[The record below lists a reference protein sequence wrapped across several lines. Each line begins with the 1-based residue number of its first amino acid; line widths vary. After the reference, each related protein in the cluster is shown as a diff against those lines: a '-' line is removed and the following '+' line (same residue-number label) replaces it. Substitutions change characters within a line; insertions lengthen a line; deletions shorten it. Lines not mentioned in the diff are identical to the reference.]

1 MKPSR
6 SVEMLEQLDCVNQ
19 RFWELRQLLTQP
31 HLVEC
36 VDAAW
41 LQTVAA
47 KCTAKVMVALQER
60 DLNSATSEEVG
71 KGCSGWPGADDYD
84 ALGVHA

>member
-1 MKPSR
+1 
-6 SVEMLEQLDCVNQ
+6 
-19 RFWELRQLLTQP
+19 
-31 HLVEC
+31 
-36 VDAAW
+36 
-41 LQTVAA
+41 
-47 KCTAKVMVALQER
+47 MVALQER